1 MWKWVSF
8 RLHLHRQKTP
18 GKVHYY
24 FAGRSSRSSRHL
36 VGANWNSS
44 LERSPQRPIL
54 PCPIGDPFV
63 AQLQTRWMQ
72 FALFVPYTSTGAG
85 LLGFVFY
92 VLMHPAFPGASSKRS
107 PRFCLDLFSDARQ
120 LVRTH
125 SSGSGPGGPHC
136 DFRVSSNA
144 AIESRI

>member
-1 MWKWVSF
+1 LAGTSAQYRGTLTKLQLILLKISLEITDWLCCTIRCRSSSLGRDLYTKVPMWKWVSF

-44 LERSPQRPIL
+44 LERSAQRPIL
-54 PCPIGDPFV
+54 PCPIGYPFV

-72 FALFVPYTSTGAG
+72 FALAFDGYRLAWFCVLRAHTSGISWSE
-85 LLGFVFY
+85 F
-92 VLMHPAFPGASSKRS
+92 
-107 PRFCLDLFSDARQ
+107 
-120 LVRTH
+120 
-125 SSGSGPGGPHC
+125 
-136 DFRVSSNA
+136 
-144 AIESRI
+144 